1 MRRSALPA
9 GAAPGI
15 WTAVVAAVTT
25 VALGA
30 VPAHAATPPSA
41 PAAAG
46 TAATANGP
54 VDPPL
59 YDETADGGSVR
70 VNVVTGNRTD
80 LSSAAAAGETVQ
92 SFTTLPVVTLKVT
105 RSGLDKLAAQPG
117 VVSVTEDTPVRPSL
131 DQSVPLIG
139 GDIAA
144 AKGLTGAGSAI
155 AVLDTGVATN
165 HPFLKGRI
173 VSEACFSPIDA
184 DYSATSLCPNGTAQ
198 QEGTGTADSGSGPCA
213 TLADCDHGTHVAG
226 IAAGNGKGL
235 TGGPKSGVA
244 PGAGIVAIQVFS
256 KFASEDFCGP
266 GAAPC
271 VLSFTSA
278 QLAALEKVRQ
288 LKLAGTPIVAA
299 NLSLGGGR
307 YATACENDPRKL
319 AIDNL
324 FDAGVTTVVAA
335 GNNGY
340 GDAVS
345 APACVSSALAV
356 GSTTDDDQLSSF
368 TNRGPLLD
376 VFAPGTGIVSSVPG
390 GGYASKNGTSM
401 AAPHVSGALAVLRQ
415 AFPDKST
422 ASLESLLKATGK
434 SISYTGATTPRIDL
448 GKAVGT
454 TQPDPVTAPRP
465 TKILNDT
472 DFAVPDPGTV
482 ESPITVAGIPGSA
495 PKALQV
501 SVELT
506 HEWLGDVKIDLI
518 APDGRTYPLK
528 ATSASESGGTLA
540 RTYPVDASAS
550 PANGT
555 WKLRA
560 EDRSTGAAGTLKGW
574 SLTFPTPFAKSGSFA
589 VPDPG
594 TLTSDITVSGMSGK
608 ASGALQVA
616 VELTHEWLGEV
627 RIDLV
632 APDGRSYPL
641 KATNGT
647 DPGGTL
653 ARTYT
658 VDASASTA
666 DGTWKLLVEDRSAG
680 GVGALKSWSLTFP
693 SYRNETTYALP
704 DPGTVTSPITVAGL
718 SGSAPKALQVSVGVT
733 HEWLGDVKIDL
744 IAPDGRTY
752 PLKATSASESGGT
765 LTRTYPVDASAS
777 PANGTWKLQVA
788 DGYADGIGTLDT
800 WSLTF

>member
-1 MRRSALPA
+1 MNKPL
-9 GAAPGI
+9 
-15 WTAVVAAVTT
+15 WTTVIAAVTT

-30 VPAHAATPPSA
+30 IPAQAAAPQGT
-41 PAAAG
+41 PAA
-46 TAATANGP
+46 TAATDSP

-59 YDETADGGSVR
+59 YDETADGGTVR
-70 VNVVTGNRTD
+70 VNVVTENRTD
-80 LSSAAAAGETVQ
+80 LSGAAAAGDTVQ
-92 SFTTLPVVTLKVT
+92 SFTSLPVVTLKVN
-105 RSGLDKLAAQPG
+105 RNGLDKLAAQPG
-117 VVSVTEDTPVRPSL
+117 VVSVTEDTPVPPSL

-139 GDIAA
+139 GDVAA
-144 AKGLTGAGSAI
+144 GKGLTGAGSAV

-173 VSEACFSPIDA
+173 VAEACFSPVDA

-198 QEGTGTADSGSGPCA
+198 QEGTGTANSESGPCA
-213 TLADCDHGTHVAG
+213 TIAECDHGTHVAG

-235 TGGPKSGVA
+235 TGAPKSGVA

-256 KFASEDFCGP
+256 KFGSEDFCGA

-288 LKLAGTPIVAA
+288 LKAAGTPVVAA
-299 NLSLGGGR
+299 NLSLGAGR
-307 YATACENDPRKL
+307 YATACESDPRKL
-319 AIDNL
+319 AIDSL
-324 FDAGVTTVVAA
+324 FDAGVATVVAA

-345 APACVSSALAV
+345 APACVPSAIAV
-356 GSTTDDDQLSSF
+356 GSTTDDDQLSAF

-401 AAPHVSGALAVLRQ
+401 AAPHVAGALAVLRQ
-415 AFPDKST
+415 AFPDKSI
-422 ASLESLLKATGK
+422 ASLESLLKATGRTVT
-434 SISYTGATTPRIDL
+434 YTGATTPRIDV

-454 TQPDPVTAPRP
+454 TVPDPVTRPRP
-465 TKILNDT
+465 SKIVNDT

-482 ESPITVAGIPGSA
+482 DSPITVAGVSGNA

-501 SVELT
+501 GVGLT
-506 HEWLGDVKIDLI
+506 HEWLGDVRIDLV
-518 APDGRTYPLK
+518 APDGKAYPLK
-528 ATSASESGGTLA
+528 ATSGTEAGGTLSK
-540 RTYPVDASAS
+540 TYTVDASAS

-560 EDRSTGAAGTLKGW
+560 EDRSAGGVGTLTSW
-574 SLTFPTPFAKSGSFA
+574 SLAFPTPFEKSGTFA
-589 VPDPG
+589 IPDPG
-594 TLTSDITVSGMSGK
+594 TLTSEITVAGVSGT

-616 VELTHEWLGEV
+616 VDLTHEWLGEV
-627 RIDLV
+627 KIDLV
-632 APDGRSYPL
+632 APDGRTYPL

-653 ARTYT
+653 TRTYA

-666 DGTWKLLVEDRSAG
+666 AGTWKLLVEDRSAG
-680 GVGALKSWSLTFP
+680 GVGTLKSWSLTFP
-693 SYRNETTYALP
+693 SYQNQTTYAVP
-704 DPGTVTSPITVAGL
+704 DAGTVDSAITVAGL
-718 SGSAPKALQVSVGVT
+718 SGNAPKSLRVAVNVT

-744 IAPDGRTY
+744 VAPDGRTY
-752 PLKATSASESGGT
+752 PLKATSASETGGT
-765 LTRTYPVDASAS
+765 LAKTYTVDASAS
-777 PANGTWKLQVA
+777 PANGSWKLRVA
-788 DGYADGIGTLDT
+788 DVYADGIGTLDN
-800 WSLTF
+800 WALTF